1 MIKLIIAIVVI
12 MVVGLF
18 AVDHYRPNILK
29 DFNTRY
35 KSFITFLA
43 IISTLGIIA
52 SFYITFLQQQ
62 QSRDARLS
70 NLGTEIQVNIGICN
84 NELITHYQK
93 YKDLEAIP
101 VPESRFHTSI
111 IGSALASGDITNK
124 ESNLLLWNSY
134 RQMSVVNSL
143 FDQALLIRHTEHI
156 GDPRDKML
164 ISGRRSK
171 VNSLVTGAT
180 KMVDDIALQ
189 LEKTIN
195 VVN

>member
-1 MIKLIIAIVVI
+1 M
-12 MVVGLF
+12 
-18 AVDHYRPNILK
+18 
-29 DFNTRY
+29 
-35 KSFITFLA
+35 
-43 IISTLGIIA
+43 
-52 SFYITFLQQQ
+52 
-62 QSRDARLS
+62 
-70 NLGTEIQVNIGICN
+70 
-84 NELITHYQK
+84 
-93 YKDLEAIP
+93 EAIP

-143 FDQALLIRHTEHI
+143 LDQALLIRHTEHI

-189 LEKTIN
+189 LEKTID